1 MDIRLDGY
9 TATHYQINP
18 DTGDCA
24 YHLEATNKEIPPCPK
39 CGGREVV
46 VHGNRVRK
54 TRDCGIC
61 GSAVELRI
69 HCRRYR
75 CKKCKETFSDA
86 MPFIDED
93 AKLTN
98 RFKAQLIFQV
108 RLAHNFSAVGAMNKV
123 STPTVE
129 RIFKAYVA
137 EMETGE
143 AAYAPEILGID
154 EAHVNGRERAVFTDI
169 VNHRLIDMLA
179 DRTDKTVTGFLESM
193 QRPERIKAVVT
204 DMYQG
209 YRAAVQYCL
218 PGVPVVIDRF
228 HVMQCLN
235 RHIMDEWKRGLE
247 GEKKR
252 PTGVGAQKALKLLRS
267 NQSELT
273 KSEIAE
279 LLEFSQTSP
288 LFGQLQKI
296 KEGFRFIY
304 IAKTRRSAQK
314 KYEEWEKEIPKKLRE
329 IQKFIRTV
337 HQWYDEIFN
346 YFDYPYTNGYTEAIN
361 GQIKRLSR
369 MGNGYSFPVLRAKA
383 LYEIKHML
391 PDSYFEK
398 IKIVDSEMRMAKA
411 AMMTPSMLPFNTES
425 RQRGIDWDVLL
436 REWDKDEKEKRKVSA
451 KFELGSSPEAYITV
465 TDNSRDYRVDDKT
478 AYQEGYAAG
487 LLAGEEKFAS
497 ERKRS
502 YEQGYSAGQNEVQEN
517 EYTAAYDEGY
527 QAGYEAGYSDGFDEV
542 PGDIKET
549 GDYDDY

>member
-39 CGGREVV
+39 CGGRKVV
-46 VHGNRVRK
+46 VHGEWEK
-54 TRDCGIC
+54 ITRDCGIC
-61 GSAVELRI
+61 GSAVELHI

-75 CKKCKETFSDA
+75 CKKCKITFSDA
-86 MPFIDED
+86 TPFVEED
-93 AKLTN
+93 GKLTR
-98 RFKAQLIFQV
+98 RFKAQLVFQTQ
-108 RLAHNFSAVGAMNKV
+108 LAHNFSAVAAMNKV
-123 STPTVE
+123 SSTTVE
-129 RIFKAYVA
+129 RIFNAYVA
-137 EMETGE
+137 EIEKKE
-143 AAYAPEILGID
+143 PPYAPEILGID
-154 EAHVNGRERAVFTDI
+154 EAHVNGKERAVFTDI
-169 VNHRLIDMLA
+169 TNRRLIDMLE
-179 DRTDKTVTGFLESM
+179 DRTDKTVTMFLESM
-193 QRPERIKAVVT
+193 QQPENLKAVVT

-209 YRAAVQYCL
+209 YRTAVQYCL
-218 PGVPVVIDRF
+218 PGVAVVVDRF

-235 RHIMDEWKRGLE
+235 RHIMDELKRGL
-247 GEKKR
+247 
-252 PTGVGAQKALKLLRS
+252 TGVGARKAMRLLRS
-267 NQSELT
+267 DRGDLT

-279 LLEFSQTSP
+279 LMELGSTSVLLSELNGFQKEF
-288 LFGQLQKI
+288 QKI
-296 KEGFRFIY
+296 YKE
-304 IAKTRRSAQK
+304 KTRRSAEK
-314 KYEEWEKEIPKKLRE
+314 KYAEWERNIPRERQE
-329 IQKFIRTV
+329 IQKFIHTV

-361 GQIKRLSR
+361 GQIKRLNR

-391 PDSYFEK
+391 PDNYFEK
-398 IKIVDSEMRMAKA
+398 IRIVDSEMSVAKMAFMA
-411 AMMTPSMLPFNTES
+411 PSMLPFNTES